1 MNRILIDGGSAVNI
15 MSVRA
20 MKELG
25 ISSDELSQSRL
36 MIQGFNQGGQ
46 RAIGLIRLELLY
58 CRDGIVKKV
67 TADDKPFT
75 EVETHFADAKFY
87 LHKEAKRKESV
98 REESQDSKVPIL
110 RYTPKSKRE
119 EGQSSFIR
127 NDTLNVPLTKIEP
140 VKIEKVSLQ
149 GFVRPKEEP
158 AVEHYSLPTNRTQE
172 GFDPNAYRLLAKA
185 GYNPNEK
192 HVLGKLPPEVTGEKT
207 HGLTPTQKMLKER
220 AIMLKVHQWVLVIN
234 RPLLLGPQPKNLKS
248 PVYER
253 LGSKKQE
260 YQVVREESLTPI
272 KKNGPRKRVSNF
284 FIHYGDLV
292 NVRIE
297 TIFEEQGQES
307 MASCHHI
314 TISDPEEEEEDADDA
329 PPELE
334 QGAKNTVDELKEI
347 NLGTSD
353 DPRPIYISSCMTPE
367 EEKEYV
373 DLLLEF
379 RDVFAWNYSEMSGLD
394 PRVAVHNLSV
404 KRGTKPVKQTQRRF
418 RPELIPLIENE
429 INRLIEAG
437 FIREV
442 KYPTWISSIVPVRKK
457 NGQIRVCVDFR
468 DLNEAC
474 PKDDFPLPIT
484 ELTVDA
490 TTGHEALSFL
500 DGSSGYNQIRMA
512 PEDEELTAFRTP
524 KGIYCYKVMP
534 FGLKNAGATYQR
546 AMQRIFDDMLHRN
559 VECYVDDL
567 VVKSKKRE
575 DHIQDLRRVFQR
587 LRRYQLK
594 MNPLKCAFGV
604 ASGKFLGFIVHQR
617 GIEVDRSKIDAI
629 VNMPEP
635 RNIHELKSLQGKLA
649 YIRRFISNLAGRCQ
663 PFSRLMKKGVPF
675 GWDESCRNAFTSIKA
690 YLMNPPVLAAP
701 IPGKPLIL
709 YISAQERSV
718 GALLAQEND
727 EGKENALYYLSR
739 MMTSNEL
746 NYSPIEKL
754 CLALIFVIQKLKHY
768 FHAHTI
774 RLISKSNPI
783 KYVMAKP
790 VLSDRLAR
798 WYLQFQQFEIIY
810 VPAKAVKGQI
820 LADFLADHPLPVE
833 WELTDELPDEEVFM
847 VESSWSMYF
856 DGAAHRDGAGAG
868 VIFYTPEA
876 DILPYSFTLT
886 RRCSNNVA
894 EYQALILGLETAVDM
909 KQLQLRVYGDSK
921 LVVNQLLGIY
931 DVKKPELIPYYKYAR
946 QLMGYLG
953 DVTIEHIPR
962 NFNQQADSLARVASM
977 ITLPSHRN
985 QISICQNWVIP
996 PMFDEDDDGE
1006 EENTYH
1012 IFVHEIE
1019 KEDWR
1024 HLIVDYLNHGKLPE
1038 DSKKR
1043 VDIRRRAPRFIYYKG
1058 TLYRRSFD
1066 GVFLRCLGED
1076 EAMQAME
1083 DAHSGICENVKLVN
1097 SMAISSVN
1105 LLNHC
1110 IHSLRIA
1117 IQEGLSG
1124 EDNVRLR
1131 LEELEALD
1139 EKRLEAQQRIE
1150 CYQARLSKAFNKHV
1164 RPRSF
1169 QIGELVLAVRRP
1181 IILTHGGQRKF
1192 TPKWDGPYVVREIYT
1207 NGSYKLVAEDGL
1219 MVGPINGKYLKRYYA

>member
-260 YQVVREESLTPI
+260 YQVAREESLTPI

-1207 NGSYKLVAEDGL
+1207 NGSYKLVADDGL